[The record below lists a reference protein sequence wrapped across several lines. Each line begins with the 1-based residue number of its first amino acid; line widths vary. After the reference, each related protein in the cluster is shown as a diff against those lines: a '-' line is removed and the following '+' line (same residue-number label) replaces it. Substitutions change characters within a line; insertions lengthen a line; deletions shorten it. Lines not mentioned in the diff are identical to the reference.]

1 VHGVN
6 VELEKKIQ
14 LVNSLKDVIF
24 KVIVEKA
31 GRKEEEE

>member
-1 VHGVN
+1 VN